1 MLQMIITRTQERK
14 LRKELDKK
22 ASKGK
27 SKETDNKKRER
38 KRKPEFFIFVANII
52 ATKMK
57 NKDIALK

>member
-1 MLQMIITRTQERK
+1 MKKRI
-14 LRKELDKK
+14 KELDKK
-22 ASKGK
+22 VSKGK

>member
-1 MLQMIITRTQERK
+1 MKKRI
-14 LRKELDKK
+14 KELDKK

-52 ATKMK
+52 AKKMK